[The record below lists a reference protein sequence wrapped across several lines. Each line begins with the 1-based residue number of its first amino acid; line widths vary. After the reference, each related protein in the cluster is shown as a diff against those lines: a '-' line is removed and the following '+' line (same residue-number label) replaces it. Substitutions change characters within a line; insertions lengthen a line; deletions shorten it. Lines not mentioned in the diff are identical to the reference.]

1 MSQPID
7 FRLYLITDRARCAPR
22 PLDDVV
28 GEACAAGV
36 RAVQLREKDLPEGEI
51 AALAKRLSAVTREHG
66 AKLFVNA
73 RGLAGLT
80 SIEEMIDGVHFPDHS
95 HVLNCCDS
103 PKLVGRSVHSLEGA
117 AGAVCEG
124 VDYLFFGPVFP
135 PLSKASYSP
144 PQGLDALAAVVRA
157 VEVPVFALGGV
168 TPERAAHCLEAGA
181 HGVAVIG
188 AVMGAMDVAAA
199 VRRFEE
205 EMGSL

>member
-22 PLDDVV
+22 PLEAVV

-36 RAVQLREKDLPEGEI
+36 RAVQLREKGLREDEI
-51 AALAKRLSAVTREHG
+51 LALATSLSAVTRERG
-66 AKLFVNA
+66 ARLFVNA
-73 RGLAGLT
+73 RGLVDLT
-80 SIEEMIDGVHFPDHS
+80 SIEEMIDGVHFPDHP

-103 PKLVGRSVHSLEGA
+103 PKVIGRSVHSLDGA

-124 VDYLFFGPVFP
+124 VDYLFFSPVFP
-135 PLSKASYSP
+135 PLSKASYAP
-144 PQGLDALAAVVRA
+144 PQGLDALAAVARA
-157 VEVPVFALGGV
+157 VDVPVFALGGV
-168 TPERAAHCLEAGA
+168 TPERAADCLEAGA

-188 AVMGAMDVAAA
+188 AVMGVTDVAAA